1 MLYYDVKIKYE
12 LNNVEGEK
20 DLTSEIRSINRT
32 SLREDSDERKL
43 MIYDCKDGVMN
54 AVLMI
59 DCSAISLTQAKKTFE
74 TEYGKKYKKLFKSFH
89 FVTASPKELTVE
101 EACNS
106 IEIGWCNDYFDRY
119 TEGSRIC
126 DAEYIFNGCVDCDEF
141 VLENKSATFSEVVD
155 EAHKYMVDKSFF
167 EELER
172 IYSPLNKHKFYGI
185 PVHYKINAAS
195 RETAKHLVE
204 LLAKAL
210 YSNQRLKSSRVTYV
224 TDTYP
229 NGRRSDFDYLCDNSY
244 AALVAV
250 ECSDD
255 DAENSN
261 YARDSQIK
269 CQNIEECIKNYS
281 SRVQFVLVDIG
292 SRNKICKNCIAK
304 LTASDIDFIEI
315 GEGRGSEK
323 QAKNYLATLL
333 KENHVPYAKEDFV
346 LPKQEDYSVIDIAQA
361 FNKIKTGS
369 IKNSIYKAYKDCK
382 KIEIEKPESLS
393 NSYDKLQNM
402 VGLTEIKS
410 IIDQIISAQKLGKL
424 RRDMGLEVA
433 DTAKHMIFTGNPGSA
448 KTTVARLLASILYDE
463 HVLSKSKFVECGR
476 QDLVGKYVGWTAKQV
491 EAKFIEAKGG
501 ILFIDEAYSL
511 VEKGGYYGDEAINTI
526 VQMMENYRDDVIV
539 IFAGYPEKM
548 KKFLEKN
555 EGLRSRIAFHIDF
568 PDYNSDELCDIL
580 KLMTADKG
588 YTLDDEAAEK
598 CRGIFEVAC
607 QNAEFGNGR
616 FVRNVLEQAIIKQ
629 SARICSEFSNEQVD
643 EKVISILSAADF
655 DINAAETYKSPK
667 VAIGF

>member
-1 MLYYDVKIKYE
+1 MLYYDVRIKYS
-12 LNNVEGEK
+12 LNNEK
-20 DLTSEIRSINRT
+20 DEEELIKLFRKINRENRR
-32 SLREDSDERKL
+32 SSNSERKIVFYEHKEGTIRAL
-43 MIYDCKDGVMN
+43 
-54 AVLMI
+54 LMI
-59 DCSAISLTQAKKTFE
+59 DCEETSLTKAKKEFE
-74 TEYGKKYKKLFKSFH
+74 TEMQKKYKNTFKTIQ
-89 FVTASPKELTVE
+89 FVTTSPKEITVE
-101 EACNS
+101 DACNLV
-106 IEIGWCNDYFDRY
+106 EIGCFDEYFDGY
-119 TEGSRIC
+119 TDGYRVC
-126 DAEYIFNGCVDCDEF
+126 NVPYIDNSCVEFDEF
-141 VLENKSATFSEVVD
+141 VLEDKALTYSAAID
-155 EAHKYMVDKSFF
+155 EAHKLLADQTFY

-172 IYSPLNKHKFYGI
+172 IYSPLNKHKFYGN

-195 RETAKHLVE
+195 RETAKRLVN

-210 YSNQRLKSSRVTYV
+210 YSNQRVKSSRVTYV
-224 TDTYP
+224 TDTNP
-229 NGRRSDFDYLCDNSY
+229 DGHRSDFDDLCDNSY
-244 AALVAV
+244 ASIVAV
-250 ECSDD
+250 ECSADD
-255 DAENSN
+255 VESNN
-261 YARDSQIK
+261 YARGAQIRSE
-269 CQNIEECIKNYS
+269 NIEANIKRYS
-281 SRVQFVLVDIG
+281 SRVLFVLVDIG
-292 SRNKICKNCIAK
+292 NTKVCKHCVSE
-304 LTASDIDFIEI
+304 LTKSNVDFIEI
-315 GEGRGSEK
+315 NEGRGGLK
-323 QAKNYLATLL
+323 QAKSYLALLL
-333 KENHVPYAKEDFV
+333 KEGHVPYAKEDFV
-346 LPKQEDYSVIDIAQA
+346 LPKQDDYSVEDVVKTYEQ
-361 FNKIKTGS
+361 IKTGS

-424 RRDMGLEVA
+424 RKDMGLEVA

-491 EAKFIEAKGG
+491 EAKFVEAKGG

-511 VEKGGYYGDEAINTI
+511 VEKEGLYGDEAINTI

-568 PDYNSDELCDIL
+568 PDYNGEELCDIL

-588 YTLDDEAAEK
+588 YTLDEEAAEK
-598 CRGIFEVAC
+598 CKGIFEIAC
-607 QNAEFGNGR
+607 HNAEFGNGR

-643 EKVISILSAADF
+643 KNAISTLSAADF
-655 DINAAETYKSPK
+655 DINAAQTYKSSK